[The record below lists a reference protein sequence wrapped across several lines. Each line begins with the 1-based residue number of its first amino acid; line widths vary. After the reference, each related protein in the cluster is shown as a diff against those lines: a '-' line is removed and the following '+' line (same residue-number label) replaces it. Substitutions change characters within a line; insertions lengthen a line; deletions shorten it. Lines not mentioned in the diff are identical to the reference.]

1 MDKNKKIK
9 LIDTLS
15 EKFKNSSALYFTKYT
30 GMKVPQ
36 ATELR
41 EKFKEKNV
49 DYLVSKNTL
58 TKLAIA
64 KSGLDNNIF
73 NDFLL
78 GQIGIA
84 YANDDPTAPAKVI
97 KEFSESNDCLEVIGL
112 YFDGEIFNPEKF
124 KELANLPSK
133 EELLTNLVCGLNSPM
148 LKTAYCL
155 KASMTKIVNVLSNL
169 KEEKNK

>member
-1 MDKNKKIK
+1 MDKNKKVE
-9 LIDTLS
+9 LVENLS

-30 GMKVPQ
+30 GMNVPQ

-41 EKFKEKNV
+41 EKFKDNDV

-73 NDFLL
+73 DDFLL
-78 GQIGIA
+78 GQIAIA
-84 YANDDPTAPAKVI
+84 YAKNDPTAPAKVI
-97 KEFSESNDCLEVIGL
+97 KEFSKSNDCIEVIGL
-112 YFDGEIFNPEKF
+112 YFDGEVYNPDKF
-124 KELANLPSK
+124 KELADLPSK
-133 EELLTNLVCGLNSPM
+133 EELLTKLVCGLNSPM

-155 KASMTKIVNVLSNL
+155 KSSMTNFVNVLNNL
-169 KEEKNK
+169 REKKNK